1 MSLKVAKRGAISPFI
16 VMEVMR
22 AAAEREAA
30 GGDVLHLEVGQPSS
44 GAPAAVIEAAKRALD
59 GDRLGYTDALGI
71 PPLRAAISR
80 FYHDRYG
87 IAVPE
92 RRVVVTTGSSA
103 GFSAGVPRGV
113 RAGRPGRH
121 GGSQLSGVSQYP
133 DGAWRDAGGNAGG
146 AGVAVP
152 ADGRVAGKSRA
163 PGRRPDHRQPVQSGR
178 HHAGS
183 GRVAAADGLL
193 PAEGHPAG
201 FRRDLPWHL
210 L

>member
-44 GAPAAVIEAAKRALD
+44 GAPAAVIAAAKRALD

-103 GFSAGVPRGV
+103 GFLLGFLA
-113 RAGRPGRH
+113 AFEPG
-121 GGSQLSGVSQYP
+121 
-133 DGAWRDAGGNAGG
+133 D
-146 AGVAVP
+146 
-152 ADGRVAGKSRA
+152 RVAMAAPSYPAYRNILMALGVTPVEMLAGPESRF
-163 PGRRPDHRQPVQSGR
+163 QPTVE
-178 HHAGS
+178 
-183 GRVAAADGLL
+183 LL
-193 PAEGHPAG
+193 ENLGHPVEGLIIASPSNPAG
-201 FRRDLPWHL
+201 PCWGRTSCGG
-210 L
+210 